1 MCISRKSPK
10 KARAELKSDNRR
22 DKLELAKLREMGKRH
37 FRSGNR
43 DRELEEGAGLRKSTC

>member
-22 DKLELAKLREMGKRH
+22 DKLELAKLRERGKRH
-37 FRSGNR
+37 FRLGNR